1 MSILVTGAT
10 GTIGSLVVQGLAAAG
25 AEVSA
30 FVRTSGKQRFPAG
43 VKEVVGDLTDVASL
57 RAALSS
63 VRTLFLLN
71 AVTPDEVT
79 QALVALNLAREAG
92 IERVVYLSVIH
103 ADKFTNV
110 PHFTGKHTV
119 ERMIESLDI
128 PATILRPAYFMQNE
142 RMVQQVI
149 QGYGVYP
156 MPIGSTGV
164 AMIDARDIADVA
176 VAELLRRDRA
186 PAPSPRA
193 TLDLV
198 GPELLTGAS
207 VAKIWS
213 AALGREVTYGGLRRG
228 NGLLDEVGVLAQRTA
243 EHGLQAIRCAVRTV
257 HAELLNSRHH
267 QAHVVGKPG
276 WPQRGHLS
284 FEGRHV
290 VSAVSHFATE
300 RGTPDLGHRRSSQP
314 LGPDQLQ
321 RHTR

>member
-10 GTIGSLVVQGLAAAG
+10 GTIGSLVVQGLASAG

-30 FVRTSGKQRFPAG
+30 FVRPPGKQSFPAG
-43 VKEVVGDLTDVASL
+43 VKEVVGDLTDVPSL

-92 IERVVYLSVIH
+92 IERIVYLSVIH
-103 ADKFTNV
+103 ADKFTDV

-128 PATILRPAYFMQNE
+128 PATVLRPAYFMQNE

-156 MPIGSTGV
+156 MPIGSAGV
-164 AMIDARDIADVA
+164 AMIDVRDIADVA
-176 VAELLRRDRA
+176 VAELQRRDRA
-186 PAPSPRA
+186 PAPLPRV
-193 TLDLV
+193 TLELV

-207 VAKIWS
+207 VARIWG
-213 AALGREVTYGGLRRG
+213 AALGRDVHYGGDDVAAFEG
-228 NGLLDEVGVLAQRTA
+228 QLASSAPSWLAYDMRLMMAGIQKFGM
-243 EHGLQAIRCAVRTV
+243 HGAGGAADRLQALLGRPLRTYTDFVKEAV
-257 HAELLNSRHH
+257 AAS
-267 QAHVVGKPG
+267 
-276 WPQRGHLS
+276 
-284 FEGRHV
+284 
-290 VSAVSHFATE
+290 
-300 RGTPDLGHRRSSQP
+300 
-314 LGPDQLQ
+314 
-321 RHTR
+321 

>member
-10 GTIGSLVVQGLAAAG
+10 GTIGSLIVQRLADAG
-25 AEVSA
+25 AD
-30 FVRTSGKQRFPAG
+30 VRALVRKQGKASLPAG
-43 VKEVVGDLTDVASL
+43 VAEVVGDMTDVPSM

-79 QALVALNLAREAG
+79 QALIALNLAREAG

-103 ADKFTNV
+103 ADKYTNV

-149 QGYGVYP
+149 QEHGVYP
-156 MPIGSTGV
+156 MPIGSAGI
-164 AMIDARDIADVA
+164 AMVDARDIADIA

-186 PAPSPRA
+186 DTALPRV

-198 GPELLTGAS
+198 GPDALTGAS
-207 VAKIWS
+207 VAKIWG
-213 AALGREVTYGGLRRG
+213 AALGREVAYGG
-228 NGLLDEVGVLAQRTA
+228 DDLAAFEGQMATF
-243 EHGLQAIRCAVRTV
+243 G
-257 HAELLNSRHH
+257 
-267 QAHVVGKPG
+267 PG
-276 WPQRGHLS
+276 WLAYDMRLMMGGIQKFGMHGA
-284 FEGRHV
+284 EGSINRLQTMLGRPLRTYADF
-290 VSAVSHFATE
+290 VSEATA
-300 RGTPDLGHRRSSQP
+300 SA
-314 LGPDQLQ
+314 
-321 RHTR
+321 

>member
-25 AEVSA
+25 AQVSA
-30 FVRTSGKQRFPAG
+30 FVRTPGKQSFPAG
-43 VKEVVGDLTDVASL
+43 VKEVVGDLTDVPSM

-103 ADKFTNV
+103 ADKFTDV

-142 RMVQQVI
+142 RMVRQVI

-156 MPIGSTGV
+156 MPIGSAGV
-164 AMIDARDIADVA
+164 AMIDARDIADTA
-176 VAELLRRDRA
+176 AFELLRRDRA
-186 PAPSPRA
+186 PAPLPRI
-193 TLDLV
+193 TLELV
-198 GPELLTGAS
+198 GPELLTGDS
-207 VAKIWS
+207 VAKTWS
-213 AALGREVTYGGLRRG
+213 AALGREVTYGGDDVAAFEAQMATSAPSWLAYDMRLMMAGIQKFGMRG
-228 NGLLDEVGVLAQRTA
+228 ADGTA
-243 EHGLQAIRCAVRTV
+243 DRLQATLGRPLRTYADFV
-257 HAELLNSRHH
+257 KEAIAAS
-267 QAHVVGKPG
+267 
-276 WPQRGHLS
+276 
-284 FEGRHV
+284 
-290 VSAVSHFATE
+290 
-300 RGTPDLGHRRSSQP
+300 
-314 LGPDQLQ
+314 
-321 RHTR
+321 